1 MKILVTAFE
10 PFGGENLNPADEA
23 VQLLPAMMDGS
34 QIVKLQ
40 VPVVFGGAI
49 EKVTRAIDGLQPDAC
64 LLVGQAGGRTDL
76 GVERV
81 AININ
86 DGRIA
91 DNAGYQPVDEPIDP
105 LGPAAYFATL
115 PIKAIVEGIRQAG
128 VPATVSNSAGTYV
141 CNHLMYGVLHH
152 IALRGLV
159 IPAGFIHIPFLPEQ
173 VVNKPGALPSM
184 ALETVVRGLEAA
196 LRVIIAGLRKVEQM

>member
-10 PFGGENLNPADEA
+10 PFGGESLNPAHEA
-23 VQLLPAMMDGS
+23 VNRLPELIEGVE
-34 QIVKLQ
+34 IIRLQ
-40 VPVVFGGAI
+40 VPVVFGTSI
-49 EKVTRAIDGLQPDAC
+49 EKVTHAIDELQPQAC
-64 LLVGQAGGRTDL
+64 LSVGEAGGRADL

-91 DNAGYQPVDEPIDP
+91 DNAGYQPVDQPTDP

-115 PIKAIVEGIRQAG
+115 PVKAIVEGIRQAG
-128 VPATVSNSAGTYV
+128 VPASVSNTAGTYV

-152 IALRGLV
+152 IARRGLH
-159 IPAGFIHIPFLPEQ
+159 IPAGFIHIPYLPQQ
-173 VVNKPGALPSM
+173 VIGKPGALPSM
-184 ALETVVRGLEAA
+184 GLETVVRGLEAA
-196 LRVIIAGLRKVEQM
+196 LGVIIADLHSNQET